1 MEHPETEG
9 LEYILENNLNTMA
22 LQLTQNCNLR
32 CKYCVYSGN
41 YENRKHSS
49 LKMNKEIAYRAIDF
63 FVRHSSDSE
72 KLHLGFYGGEPLL
85 EFELIKGCVEY
96 IKKNSK

>member
-1 MEHPETEG
+1 
-9 LEYILENNLNTMA
+9 
-22 LQLTQNCNLR
+22 
-32 CKYCVYSGN
+32 
-41 YENRKHSS
+41 
-49 LKMNKEIAYRAIDF
+49 MNKEIAYRAIDF

-96 IKKNSK
+96 IKKIANKEVIFNITTNCVLLDESKIDFYIKIDLGLQLVWMIHKKYMMQIG